1 MAGISGTNNERRKD
15 NITQANG
22 AQLRQY
28 IERIEHLETEKA
40 EVAYL
45 VKDIFQEAKANGYDT
60 KAMRVVIRKR
70 KMDAQER
77 AELES
82 LEALYFEA
90 LEGNE

>member
-1 MAGISGTNNERRKD
+1 MT
-15 NITQANG
+15 TANT

-28 IERIEHLETEKA
+28 IGQIEQLETEKA
-40 EVAYL
+40 EIADL
-45 VKDIFQEAKANGYDT
+45 VKDVFSEAKANGYDA

-82 LEALYFEA
+82 MEALYFEA

>member
-15 NITQANG
+15 TMTQANG

-28 IERIEHLETEKA
+28 IEQIEHLETEKA
-40 EVAYL
+40 EIADL
-45 VKDIFQEAKANGYDT
+45 VKDIFQEAKSNGYDT
-60 KAMRVVIRKR
+60 KAMRVVLRKR
-70 KMDAQER
+70 KMGAQER

>member
-1 MAGISGTNNERRKD
+1 MTK
-15 NITQANG
+15 ANG

-28 IERIEHLETEKA
+28 IGQIEQLETEKA
-40 EVAYL
+40 EIADL
-45 VKDIFQEAKANGYDT
+45 VKDVFSEAKANGYDT

-82 LEALYFEA
+82 MEALYFEA

>member
-1 MAGISGTNNERRKD
+1 M
-15 NITQANG
+15 TQANG

-40 EVAYL
+40 EVADL

>member
-1 MAGISGTNNERRKD
+1 M
-15 NITQANG
+15 TQANG

-28 IERIEHLETEKA
+28 ITQIEHFETERA
-40 EVAYL
+40 ELANF
-45 VKDIFQEAKANGYDT
+45 VKGVFQEAKSNGYDT

-82 LEALYFEA
+82 MEALYFEA

>member
-1 MAGISGTNNERRKD
+1 MT
-15 NITQANG
+15 TANT

-28 IERIEHLETEKA
+28 IGQIEQLETEKA
-40 EVAYL
+40 EIADL
-45 VKDIFQEAKANGYDT
+45 VKDVFSEAKANGYDT

-82 LEALYFEA
+82 MEALYFEA

>member
-1 MAGISGTNNERRKD
+1 M
-15 NITQANG
+15 TQANG

-40 EVAYL
+40 EIADL
-45 VKDIFQEAKANGYDT
+45 VKDIFQEAKSNGYDI

>member
-1 MAGISGTNNERRKD
+1 M
-15 NITQANG
+15 TQANG

-28 IERIEHLETEKA
+28 IGQIEQLETEKA
-40 EVAYL
+40 EIADL
-45 VKDIFQEAKANGYDT
+45 VKDVFSEAKANGYDT

-82 LEALYFEA
+82 MEALYFEA

>member
-1 MAGISGTNNERRKD
+1 M
-15 NITQANG
+15 TQANG

-40 EVAYL
+40 EIADL
-45 VKDIFQEAKANGYDT
+45 VKDIFQEAKSNGYDT
-60 KAMRVVIRKR
+60 KAMRVVICKR